1 MAASTRRPRG
11 ASFNT
16 RWRQACTAFTSVAAP
31 GEGDDKP
38 VVFNGENT
46 VMVSGLLA
54 GACGGIGATYNV
66 TPGLFVQLWDA
77 VQAGNMEKLARVQ
90 ARLHQCWNAT
100 GVVELFAGIKQTQAW
115 MGLECGVPRSP
126 LRPLTEEETQRLRT
140 ALERIDFFDD
150 PHDAR

>member
-1 MAASTRRPRG
+1 
-11 ASFNT
+11 
-16 RWRQACTAFTSVAAP
+16 
-31 GEGDDKP
+31 
-38 VVFNGENT
+38 
-46 VMVSGLLA
+46 MVSGLLA

-100 GVVELFAGIKQTQAW
+100 GVVELFAGIKQTLAW